1 MKIER
6 LNLLGIFMLY
16 ILSAP
21 ARRPCLPAGG
31 DKAGRALL
39 RKMNL
44 FITFEGIEG
53 AGKTTQSMLLAE
65 WLKKRGREVC
75 VTYEPG
81 HTPLGQRIREILL
94 SDQFS
99 SCAEAELLLY
109 LADRAEHVKKMILP
123 ALTENKF
130 VLCDRYHDSTL
141 AYQGYGR
148 GIKIEF
154 IWNCLFSLGFPLP
167 HFTFLL
173 DCPVEIGL
181 KRIKNRTLDRME
193 KQTLLFHNRVREGFL
208 KLAKADP
215 KRIKVIDVTMPI
227 KDIQTEIR
235 TYVAR
240 EYGI

>member
-1 MKIER
+1 
-6 LNLLGIFMLY
+6 
-16 ILSAP
+16 LSA
-21 ARRPCLPAGG
+21 
-31 DKAGRALL
+31 DKAGRMLL

-53 AGKTTQSMLLAE
+53 AGKTTHSMLLAE

-75 VTYEPG
+75 VTHEPG
-81 HTPLGQRIREILL
+81 NTPLGQRIREILL
-94 SDQFS
+94 SNQFS
-99 SCAEAELLLY
+99 PCAEAELLLY
-109 LADRAEHVKKMILP
+109 LADRAEHVKKVILP
-123 ALTENKF
+123 ALKKNKF

-148 GIKIEF
+148 GIKTEF
-154 IWNCLFSLGFPLP
+154 IWNCLVSLGFPLP

-181 KRIKNRTLDRME
+181 KRIKRIKNRTLDRME

-208 KLAKADP
+208 ELAEADP

-235 TYVAR
+235 TYLSK